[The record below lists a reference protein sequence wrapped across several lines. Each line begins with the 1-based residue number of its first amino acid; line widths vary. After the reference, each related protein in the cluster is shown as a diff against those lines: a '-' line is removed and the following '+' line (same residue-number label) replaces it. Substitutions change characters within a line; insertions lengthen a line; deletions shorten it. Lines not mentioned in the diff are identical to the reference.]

1 MSGTPY
7 AGGPLVCPY
16 CHPLAVYPN
25 EGVAAV
31 EGYCEKDPDAVGL
44 EAFQEAHDTV
54 EHRRR
59 QLARRQHLKVVR

>member
-7 AGGPLVCPY
+7 LSGSLVCPY

-31 EGYCEKDPDAVGL
+31 QGYCDLDPEAVGL
-44 EAFQEAHDTV
+44 EAFQAAHDTV

-59 QLARRQHLKVVR
+59 EFARRQHLKGVR